1 MQQERRYNIVAASDV
16 ISEMNKNIDRVNEIF
31 KVSYH
36 KRDSLCQRISDY
48 KSQIIIIDRIFWAV
62 YLSVG

>member
-1 MQQERRYNIVAASDV
+1 MILRYSQQERRYNIVAASDV

-36 KRDSLCQRISDY
+36 KRDSH
-48 KSQIIIIDRIFWAV
+48 V
-62 YLSVG
+62 NESVRQ